1 MSERL
6 NDQNIKTE
14 IEKYNRKVESLT
26 DKFLAKMHGFLSLKK
41 QEVHDIDRT
50 VVELGH
56 RKEQTIGDIDELTQT
71 IRRNEERSGKAK
83 VEAVEHDS

>member
-1 MSERL
+1 MSNRL
-6 NDQNIKTE
+6 TDQGIKYE

-26 DKFLAKMHGFLSLKK
+26 DKFLAKMQGFLSLKK

-56 RKEQTIGDIDELTQT
+56 RKERTLGDIDELTLT
-71 IRRNEERSGKAK
+71 IQRNEERAGKAK